1 MMDATSDLF
10 WPAMLFT
17 LLAVIV
23 AAVVLGRNKGP
34 VPSKCTHQTSAAAV
48 VEERAGPE
56 PGASSQYH
64 PETHCN
70 ETRQQLQSG
79 AKILKAKDETL
90 KHEKD
95 SNSDNEEEVCKSDSP
110 VHSTIGWGEDSS
122 ESGIRTALKDYAQS
136 PDAENKPLKYMAGM
150 LRTCQL
156 EKMMTKEEL
165 EEEQR
170 VQQEQLAAIFQLLR
184 DKQDTFGDVSE
195 GDLQDQLK
203 LYSI

>member
-1 MMDATSDLF
+1 
-10 WPAMLFT
+10 MLFT

-95 SNSDNEEEVCKSDSP
+95 SNSDNEEEV
-110 VHSTIGWGEDSS
+110 
-122 ESGIRTALKDYAQS
+122 Y
-136 PDAENKPLKYMAGM
+136 AENKPLKYMAGM

-184 DKQDTFGDVSE
+184 DKQDTFGDVTE